1 MDALKSRICQKIEPV
16 KVPEHAAYPSRRGSK
31 IFLVVNGSEIELH
44 PLAALNILRAWQ
56 DAIGG
61 AYVYKS
67 METEDD

>member
-1 MDALKSRICQKIEPV
+1 MDALKARISRKIEPA

-31 IFLVVNGSEIELH
+31 IFLMVDGSEIELH

-61 AYVYKS
+61 AYVYKA
-67 METEDD
+67 MEPEDD